1 MIIQQSYSEWSPG
14 SHTVNGH
21 VEKLPGPDDG
31 EEPVDALKDGHHH
44 LVLVLPRVNPISEL
58 IRKISIRYPKCRW
71 SEREVRYAKNQVE

>member
-1 MIIQQSYSEWSPG
+1 MFVQQFYSEWSPG

-44 LVLVLPRVNPISEL
+44 LVLVLPEVNPG
-58 IRKISIRYPKCRW
+58 K
-71 SEREVRYAKNQVE
+71 